1 MSQPGRYL
9 LVSLPTSIVPS
20 HHRDDALEAV
30 STTVSP
36 ENGSVASFP
45 IPEFK
50 IGTLDA
56 LVQQADELAKLE
68 TSCQAVVAK
77 VGDALKNILEGD
89 EAQIDRM
96 KVVNDKPVDQY
107 LRTFSWNKVKYRA
120 DKPLAELIDLLHK
133 EAASID
139 NDIRS
144 KYSQYNQVKNTLA
157 TLQRKQT
164 GNLSTKSLAS
174 VIDPRSIV
182 QDSEYIETHLI
193 AVPSQLV
200 KDFLKTYETVAPMVV
215 PRSAQLLAEDSE
227 FSLYAVTSFKKHSV
241 EFVHKCREQKWI
253 PRDFKYVEGG
263 KEEERKEVERVGGDE
278 RKLWGET
285 LRLGRTAWSEAV
297 MVWIHILV
305 LRVFVETVLRYG
317 LPLDFV
323 CGLIRTPSSKQADKA
338 KSNLEEKYSY
348 LAGNA
353 FGRDKKGRVKRDDPN
368 EMHMGAEGSAE
379 YTPYVYYE
387 FEFQ

>member
-1 MSQPGRYL
+1 MSKSTKYL
-9 LVSLPTSIVPS
+9 LLSLPSSIVPS
-20 HHRDDALEAV
+20 HHRDDALDAV
-30 STTVSP
+30 SATVSP
-36 ENGSVASFP
+36 DNGSTASFS

-68 TSCQAVVAK
+68 ASCQGVVAK
-77 VGDALKNILEGD
+77 VGDALRNILNGD
-89 EAQIDRM
+89 EAQIERM

-107 LRTFSWNKVKYRA
+107 LRTFQWNKVKYRA
-120 DKPLAELIDLLHK
+120 DKSLSELIDLLQK

-139 NDIRS
+139 NDIRF

-174 VIDPRSIV
+174 VVDPRSVV
-182 QDSEYIETHLI
+182 QESEYIETHLV

-200 KDFLKTYETVAPMVV
+200 KEFLKIYETIAPMVV
-215 PRSAQLLAEDSE
+215 PRSAQLIASDSE
-227 FSLYAVTSFKKHSV
+227 FSLYAVTTFKKHSL

-263 KEEERKEVERVGGDE
+263 KEKERKEVERVGGDE

-297 MVWIHILV
+297 MVWIHVLV

-323 CGLIRTPSSKQADKA
+323 CALIRTPSAKQADRA
-338 KSNLEEKYSY
+338 KRNLDDKYSY

-353 FGRDKKGRVKRDDPN
+353 FGRDKKGRVQRDDPG
-368 EMHMGAEGSAE
+368 EMHAAGEGSAE
-379 YTPYVYYE
+379 YTPYVFYE
-387 FEFQ
+387 FEFS